1 MRPPNSE
8 EAPAP
13 IEDLSESVATK
24 QADTAQSSVWPSFG
38 LPNAPLVKAWAA
50 DFLDDLP
57 YVPTAGSAEWAA
69 LDDYDPAK
77 LAAVVRAG
85 VAWVTETAQLPQR
98 LAEQL
103 DAENRDL
110 AERFKAASIDVFVG
124 TDWGHVTEHNRWL
137 AANPWAKRVAS

>member
-1 MRPPNSE
+1 MRPPNGE

-13 IEDLSESVATK
+13 HEDLSESVATK

-50 DFLDDLP
+50 DFYDLP